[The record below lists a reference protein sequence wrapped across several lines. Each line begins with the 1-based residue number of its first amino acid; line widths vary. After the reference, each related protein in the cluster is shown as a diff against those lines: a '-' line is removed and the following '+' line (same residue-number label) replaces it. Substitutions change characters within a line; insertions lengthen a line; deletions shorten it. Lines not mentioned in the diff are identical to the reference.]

1 MGFPGCYYYRYTNVI
16 SKKTF
21 SPRSCHIFMLF
32 KWASQDL
39 RPFLH
44 QQMKFNPALHKLR
57 TAVCPTSPSKHHT
70 QHHKQPSRPAR
81 NLPQKR
87 PAALTRSRSKQDGSG
102 SPTPSLFPE
111 GRRSPEEAP
120 PPRAKPGP
128 ASSVRAGAGAGA
140 GGRRLRSLGTH
151 PGPLSA
157 TGDGTGDRRGR
168 PRSGGRASQ
177 VPQVN

>member
-1 MGFPGCYYYRYTNVI
+1 M
-16 SKKTF
+16 F

-39 RPFLH
+39 RPSLH
-44 QQMKFNPALHKLR
+44 QQMKFNAAPHKLQ

-70 QHHKQPSRPAR
+70 QQHKQPSRPAR

-128 ASSVRAGAGAGA
+128 ASSARAGAGAGGTKA
-140 GGRRLRSLGTH
+140 LQPRNPPGPAFRYGRRHRGSEGQTTERRSGE
-151 PGPLSA
+151 PGA
-157 TGDGTGDRRGR
+157 TG
-168 PRSGGRASQ
+168 
-177 VPQVN
+177 

>member
-1 MGFPGCYYYRYTNVI
+1 
-16 SKKTF
+16 
-21 SPRSCHIFMLF
+21 MLF

-39 RPFLH
+39 RPSLH
-44 QQMKFNPALHKLR
+44 QQMKFNPALHKLQ
-57 TAVCPTSPSKHHT
+57 TAVCPTSPSKHHM
-70 QHHKQPSRPAR
+70 QQHKQPSRPAR

-128 ASSVRAGAGAGA
+128 ASSTRAGAGAV
-140 GGRRLRSLGTH
+140 GGRLCSLGTH

-157 TGDGTGDRRGR
+157 TGDGTGEPEGQTTERRPGER
-168 PRSGGRASQ
+168 Q